1 MVHSEIEKMYK
12 ILASYWLLFV
22 VITCYLLF
30 IYRVAI
36 VCDEYGGLYVCVF
49 EREDER

>member
-1 MVHSEIEKMYK
+1 MKEIVGKVTGSMH
-12 ILASYWLLFV
+12 V
-22 VITCYLLF
+22 GG
-30 IYRVAI
+30 VAI